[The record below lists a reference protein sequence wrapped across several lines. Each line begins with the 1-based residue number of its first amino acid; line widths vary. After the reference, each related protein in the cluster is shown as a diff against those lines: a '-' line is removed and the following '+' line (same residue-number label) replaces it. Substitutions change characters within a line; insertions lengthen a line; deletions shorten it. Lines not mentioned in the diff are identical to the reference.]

1 MPSAPPLGSAIPDL
15 TAYPSSGFHPPQQAR
30 SRAALQRLLASAEQV
45 LIDEGPEEFTIARV
59 AEHAG
64 VSVGGV
70 YRRFVSK
77 EQLIDA
83 IRNALKE
90 RLEEAVSE
98 AVDKAEPSLGGVVSA
113 FTTALSTILDESGRV
128 IPAILA
134 GGRSIDPRQAP
145 QTVTGLQQQFVDAV
159 APFHD
164 QIRHPEPVIALN
176 VAFRSVIAAGAHRAA
191 ISPWLP
197 DGLTWRQWAGEITD
211 MATAYLTA
219 EPRRTS
225 VAT

>member
-1 MPSAPPLGSAIPDL
+1 
-15 TAYPSSGFHPPQQAR
+15 
-30 SRAALQRLLASAEQV
+30 
-45 LIDEGPEEFTIARV
+45 
-59 AEHAG
+59 
-64 VSVGGV
+64 
-70 YRRFVSK
+70 
-77 EQLIDA
+77 
-83 IRNALKE
+83 
-90 RLEEAVSE
+90 
-98 AVDKAEPSLGGVVSA
+98 
-113 FTTALSTILDESGRV
+113 
-128 IPAILA
+128 
-134 GGRSIDPRQAP
+134 
-145 QTVTGLQQQFVDAV
+145 LQQQFVDAV

-225 VAT
+225 AAT